1 MKQGR
6 GFSLLEVMVSG
17 ALFLVAVTGVV
28 STVSTSASLRSD
40 MRLHAAAAEIAQERM
55 ERLLTAARGAPEL
68 SPTAI
73 HEERRGNSGALDAA
87 GAFIVSWTVSTLVA
101 VPAVSHVVVDV
112 RWRTGGRS
120 KNLTLETNRD

>member
-1 MKQGR
+1 MKLGR

-28 STVSTSASLRSD
+28 STVSTSTSLRSD
-40 MRLHAAAAEIAQERM
+40 
-55 ERLLTAARGAPEL
+55 TAARGAPEL

-73 HEERRGNSGALDAA
+73 HEERRGVSGALDPA